1 MAIIWPDYL
10 IEDIAY
16 KRCVIFLGSGISMN
30 SQSDDGK
37 CPPSWKKFLEDG
49 INLLSI
55 NKKNK
60 HADIAQKYLDKNDLL
75 MACQVVR
82 HGLEKNDFNT
92 LLKNK
97 SQTPK
102 YKRAEIHCDI
112 FDLDS
117 NIVITP
123 NFDKIYD
130 SYAQSES
137 NGTIVVKQYSDNDI
151 LDCIRRKEPL
161 IIKMHGSIDSP
172 DSLIFSRADYA
183 KIWNVK
189 QNFYRLI
196 DSLMLTHTFLF
207 LGAGLEDPDVRLMM
221 ESISYTYAPTRHH
234 VFVISDD
241 SLDDISQEIYSNI
254 LGLKFLTYSHS
265 DNHQELKES
274 IKELNT
280 LVSPLRPPITPKV

>member
-1 MAIIWPDYL
+1 MAINWPLYL

-30 SQSDDGK
+30 SKSADGK
-37 CPPSWKKFLEDG
+37 RPLSWREFLNEG
-49 INLLSI
+49 IELLTPYKSE
-55 NKKNK
+55 
-60 HADIAQKYLDKNDLL
+60 HAKVAKEYLDKNDLL

-82 HGLEKNDFNT
+82 HGLDKNDFNT

-97 SQTPK
+97 FQTPK
-102 YKRAEIHCDI
+102 YDKAEIHSDI

-130 SYAQSES
+130 TYAQSAS
-137 NGTIVVKQYSDNDI
+137 NSSIVIKQYRENDI

-161 IIKMHGSIDSP
+161 IIKMHGSIDTP
-172 DSLIFSRADYA
+172 DGLIFSRADYA

-207 LGAGLEDPDVRLMM
+207 LGAGLDDPDVRLMM

-234 VFVISDD
+234 VFVIPED
-241 SLDDISQEIYSNI
+241 SLDSISREIYSDI
-254 LGLKFLTYSHS
+254 LGLKFLTYSS
-265 DNHQELKES
+265 ANNHKELKES
-274 IKELNT
+274 IKDLNN
-280 LVSPLRPPITPKV
+280 LVAPLRPPISPKI